1 MISVALAAEAATNS
15 SNFLSN
21 IDWAKPTWDLFI
33 VLFFVIAALLYG
45 MSLGRDRI
53 IVILVS
59 TYMSL
64 AIVEHAPFINQTA
77 VQESIN
83 KVVSSLFVFRISA
96 FIAVFVILFFILSR
110 SALMRTIASGADT
123 QGSILHVIVF
133 SFLHVGLIISIVLSF
148 LPASAV
154 DNLQPLT
161 KQVFTTDLARFIWI
175 VGPVLA
181 MIVFKSKKP
190 AEKKEEA

>member
-15 SNFLSN
+15 TNFLSN

-45 MSLGRDRI
+45 MSLGRDRL

-64 AIVEHAPFINQTA
+64 AIVEHAPFINQPA

-110 SALMRTIASGADT
+110 SALMRTIASSADT
-123 QGSILHVIVF
+123 HGSILQVIVF
-133 SFLHVGLIISIVLSF
+133 SVLHVGLIISIVLSF
-148 LPASAV
+148 LPAGAIN
-154 DNLQPLT
+154 NLQPLT
-161 KQVFTTDLARFIWI
+161 RQVFTTDLARFIWI
-175 VGPVLA
+175 VGPVMA
-181 MIVFKSKKP
+181 MIIFKNRKP
-190 AEKKEEA
+190 VEKKEEA